1 MPQLRAS
8 CSPHHP
14 ESSLQTGE
22 TLHPSGSGLTGD
34 FLLGYV
40 YLLEKEVE
48 DNGVPILVNLDAA
61 KINVQWPFLTGH
73 LCVPGVDVMNS
84 PFS

>member
-1 MPQLRAS
+1 M
-8 CSPHHP
+8 
-14 ESSLQTGE
+14 
-22 TLHPSGSGLTGD
+22 
-34 FLLGYV
+34 
-40 YLLEKEVE
+40 E

-73 LCVPGVDVMNS
+73 LCVPGGDVMNS